1 MIEPGARQAICRREI
16 TAIRRRLQEQYNEQL
31 KVLSTP
37 EEGDALRSRL
47 QQAFDEAV
55 RPYTDDITTD
65 ERCRVCG
72 YILYG
77 LPEPRCPE
85 CGTQFDP
92 KLLEELTEQGVID
105 GPSPQALY

>member
-1 MIEPGARQAICRREI
+1 MITPDARRGICRREI
-16 TAIRRRLQEQYNEQL
+16 TAIRKRLQKQYDEQL

-37 EEGDALRSRL
+37 EEGEALRDRL

-55 RPYTDDITTD
+55 RPYSDDITTD

-92 KLLEELTEQGVID
+92 KLLDELTEPGVID
-105 GPSPQALY
+105 GPSPYTLY